1 MVFQTVPL
9 HISVEMSDYRDEG
22 GTFREARSQPQ
33 SHEAQSGKQ
42 KGGPHVNPSACIS

>member
-22 GTFREARSQPQ
+22 GTFREPRFWPTFRMAAPL
-33 SHEAQSGKQ
+33 G
-42 KGGPHVNPSACIS
+42 